1 MFSEPIREFLH
12 LLRIGRIKHDGHP
25 VFAWMAT
32 NSVIVKDSEDKW
44 RFDKGNSIDKIDMI
58 VAAVMAFRV
67 CQLAQQR
74 ATGNLYIA

>member
-1 MFSEPIREFLH
+1 
-12 LLRIGRIKHDGHP
+12 
-25 VFAWMAT
+25 MAT
-32 NSVIVKDSEDKW
+32 NAVIVKDSEDKW

-67 CQLAQQR
+67 CQLAPQR